1 MYYGMFND
9 GVSSIYIYILV
20 PSMCCVMRYH
30 DVLSPLRPWRVQPY
44 SWVPKRVLSSAV
56 HVPVKGRF
64 YGWCFAYHK
73 YVVYHHDFVIFAP
86 ITLICT
92 EFDSWRSGA
101 TNHEAF
107 RPNLCLLEYVASRE
121 ATIAGL
127 AGATVVCVRHVREK
141 YCIGGPCSCCMLKC
155 DMLPQYQM
163 SSNRTSQGINEPS
176 RIFCR
181 IERKEKSKRTDPWW
195 IDKMEKWI
203 ER

>member
-73 YVVYHHDFVIFAP
+73 YVVYHHDFVIYKSLIHGDLVPPTMRHFGPTCVCWNMLRAAKQQLLDLQVPQSCVFAMCVKSTALEAHAAVACLNVTCSLSTKCHQIAHHKASMNHLAFFVVSKGKKNP
-86 ITLICT
+86 NEQTLGGLT
-92 EFDSWRSGA
+92 RWRNG
-101 TNHEAF
+101 
-107 RPNLCLLEYVASRE
+107 
-121 ATIAGL
+121 
-127 AGATVVCVRHVREK
+127 
-141 YCIGGPCSCCMLKC
+141 
-155 DMLPQYQM
+155 
-163 SSNRTSQGINEPS
+163 
-176 RIFCR
+176 
-181 IERKEKSKRTDPWW
+181 
-195 IDKMEKWI
+195 
-203 ER
+203 